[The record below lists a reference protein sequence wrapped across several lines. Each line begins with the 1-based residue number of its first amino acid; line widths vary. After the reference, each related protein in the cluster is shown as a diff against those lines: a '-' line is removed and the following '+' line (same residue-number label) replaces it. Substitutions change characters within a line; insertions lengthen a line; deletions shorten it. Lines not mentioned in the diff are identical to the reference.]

1 MKTSGLILVLALFA
15 GCATQGPRGYY
26 AASLSPASS
35 AKVADDSVGQLL
47 ALYPPASTY
56 LVLKQPTN
64 DPYGT
69 VLLGKLRGKGYA
81 VMEAP
86 AKGSNSGKAAVMAT
100 VGTDFGYVLDQAGA
114 GRYRVTLNVGTQSIS
129 RIYVE
134 TNGRLDAVSF
144 WVRKSS

>member
-1 MKTSGLILVLALFA
+1 MKTSGLILVLALFV
-15 GCATQGPRGYY
+15 GCTTQGPRGYY
-26 AASLSPASS
+26 AAALSPAGS

-47 ALYPPASTY
+47 TLYPPASTY

-81 VMEAP
+81 VMEMP
-86 AKGSNSGKAAVMAT
+86 TKGSNSGKAA
-100 VGTDFGYVLDQAGA
+100 VGTDFGYVLDQVGA
-114 GRYRVTLNVGTQSIS
+114 GRYRVTLNVGAQSIS

>member
-1 MKTSGLILVLALFA
+1 MTTLGNYWR
-15 GCATQGPRGYY
+15 CTPR
-26 AASLSPASS
+26 PA
-35 AKVADDSVGQLL
+35 
-47 ALYPPASTY
+47 TY

-69 VLLGKLRGKGYA
+69 VLLGKLRSKGYA
-81 VMEAP
+81 VMEMP
-86 AKGSNSGKAAVMAT
+86 TTGSNSGKAAVMAT
-100 VGTDFGYVLDQAGA
+100 VGTDFGYVLDQAGT

-144 WVRKSS
+144 WVKRS

>member
-26 AASLSPASS
+26 AASPSPASS

-69 VLLGKLRGKGYA
+69 VLLGKLRSKGYA
-81 VMEAP
+81 VMEMP
-86 AKGSNSGKAAVMAT
+86 TTGSNSGKAAVMAT
-100 VGTDFGYVLDQAGA
+100 VGTDFGYVLDQAGT

-144 WVRKSS
+144 WVKRS